1 MAKSQNNQ
9 RFNNKLSRNPFA
21 ELPREVSVLSAVA
34 FFVAVGFGL
43 IIPAIPILRHPLVL
57 AKLQSD

>member
-1 MAKSQNNQ
+1 MAKSQNNHV
-9 RFNNKLSRNPFA
+9 FNNKLSRNPFA
-21 ELPREVSVLSAVA
+21 QLPREVSVLSAVA

-43 IIPAIPILRHPLVL
+43 IIPAIPFSLHHSVL